1 MTSKY
6 FMLNFKRWFL
16 DEARVAIHNYG
27 RLNQFGV
34 HDMISD
40 DKSKRGLYVDMDKI
54 DPAIMRKMYDNRKA
68 HEENREKTSFSDVEI
83 SSLMGAM
90 INEKTYE
97 SGLIEGGY
105 FRGEPQV
112 KAPPTFDAHNET
124 SEALGA
130 GRLIKINLID
140 NSKNRSL
147 WSLVDGN
154 MPKDYYQVVSLYDG
168 RQHYYTCVLNLQTKF
183 KLGHEQKN
191 TEPRNKVVVRGEI
204 VFDFP
209 VGHIKIQGRKI
220 HNLYGQLKVV
230 GKI

>member
-1 MTSKY
+1 
-6 FMLNFKRWFL
+6 
-16 DEARVAIHNYG
+16 
-27 RLNQFGV
+27 
-34 HDMISD
+34 
-40 DKSKRGLYVDMDKI
+40 
-54 DPAIMRKMYDNRKA
+54 MYDNRKA

-209 VGHIKIQGRKI
+209 VGDIKIQGRKI

>member
-1 MTSKY
+1 
-6 FMLNFKRWFL
+6 MLNFKKWFL

-105 FRGEPQV
+105 FRGEPKV

-154 MPKDYYQVVSLYDG
+154 MPKIIIRL
-168 RQHYYTCVLNLQTKF
+168 
-183 KLGHEQKN
+183 
-191 TEPRNKVVVRGEI
+191 
-204 VFDFP
+204 
-209 VGHIKIQGRKI
+209 
-220 HNLYGQLKVV
+220 
-230 GKI
+230 

>member
-1 MTSKY
+1 
-6 FMLNFKRWFL
+6 MLNFKKWFL

-105 FRGEPQV
+105 FRGEPKV

-168 RQHYYTCVLNLQTKF
+168 SKHYYTCVLNLQTKF

-204 VFDFP
+204 VFDSP
-209 VGHIKIQGRKI
+209 VGDIKIQGRKI